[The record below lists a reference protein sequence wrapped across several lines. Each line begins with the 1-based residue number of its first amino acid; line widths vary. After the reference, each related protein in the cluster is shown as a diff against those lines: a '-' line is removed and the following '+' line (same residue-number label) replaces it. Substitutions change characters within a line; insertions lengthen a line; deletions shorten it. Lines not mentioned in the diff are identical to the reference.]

1 MIDQG
6 KRNLLGVNVNV
17 IDYDGTLARILDAA
31 KNRQPLAV
39 TATAV
44 HGLMEGAT
52 DDEHR
57 YRLNHLELVVP
68 DGQPVRWAL
77 NLFHQA
83 GLDDRVYGPN
93 LMLKTC
99 RLAAE
104 NDLGIYLL
112 GGTDD
117 LLAKLVANLRSHYPN
132 LDIVRARPSAFRTLD
147 GDEKQALIDDINA
160 SGASVVCVGLG
171 CPRQEIWAYEFKD
184 HINMPVLA
192 VGAAFN
198 FHAGELDQAPP
209 LLQRYGLEWAYRLVK
224 EPMRLWRRYLVLNP
238 YFLAL
243 LAAQRLGLMKR
254 RFDPASAVEPT
265 TEILYG

>member
-1 MIDQG
+1 MIDRG
-6 KRNLLGVNVNV
+6 KRNVLGVNVNI
-17 IDYDGTLARILDAA
+17 IDYEGALARILDAA

-52 DDEHR
+52 NDEHR
-57 YRLNHLELVVP
+57 YRLNQLELVVP

-77 NLFHQA
+77 NLFHD
-83 GLDDRVYGPN
+83 GELTDRVYGPT

-99 RLAAE
+99 ELAAD
-104 NDLGIYLL
+104 NNLGVYLL

-117 LLAKLVANLRSHYPN
+117 LLSKLSDRLVEQFPN
-132 LDIVRARPSAFRTLD
+132 LDIVRARASKFRTLD
-147 GDEKQALIDDINA
+147 RDERQELIDDINA
-160 SGASVVCVGLG
+160 SGASVLCVGLG

-184 HINMPVLA
+184 SINMPVLA

-209 LLQRYGLEWAYRLVK
+209 TLQKYGLEWAYRLAK
-224 EPMRLWRRYLVLNP
+224 EPARLWRRYLLLNP
-238 YFLAL
+238 YYLGL
-243 LAAQRLGLMKR
+243 LAVQRLGLMKR
-254 RFDPASAVEPT
+254 RFDPETAVEPT
-265 TEILYG
+265 AEILYG

>member
-1 MIDQG
+1 MIDRG

-17 IDYDGTLARILDAA
+17 IDYEGALARILDAA

-57 YRLNHLELVVP
+57 YRLNQLELVVP

-77 NLFHQA
+77 NLFHHA
-83 GLDDRVYGPN
+83 GLPDRVYGPN

-99 RLAAE
+99 ELAAD
-104 NDLGIYLL
+104 NNLGVYLL
-112 GGTDD
+112 GGTDE
-117 LLAKLVANLRSHYPN
+117 LLTKLSDRLTEQFPSLEIA
-132 LDIVRARPSAFRTLD
+132 RARPSRFRTLD
-147 GDEKQALIDDINA
+147 TAEKQELIDDINI
-160 SGASVVCVGLG
+160 SGASVLFVGLG

-209 LLQRYGLEWAYRLVK
+209 TLQRHGLEWAYRLAK
-224 EPMRLWRRYLVLNP
+224 EPARLWRRYLVLNP
-238 YFLAL
+238 YYLGL
-243 LAAQRLGLMKR
+243 IAAQRLGLRKR

-265 TEILYG
+265 GEILYG

>member
-1 MIDQG
+1 VIDQG
-6 KRNLLGVNVNV
+6 KRNVLGVNIDAV
-17 IDYDGTLARILDAA
+17 DYDGALARILDAA

-57 YRLNHLELVVP
+57 YRLNQLELVVP

-77 NLFHQA
+77 NLLYGA
-83 GLDDRVYGPN
+83 GLTDRVYGPN

-99 RLAAE
+99 QMAAE
-104 NDLGIYLL
+104 NNLSIYLL
-112 GGTDD
+112 GGTED
-117 LLAKLVANLRSHYPN
+117 LLSKLSTNLVDQFPN
-132 LDIVRARPSAFRTLD
+132 LDIARARPSKFRTLD
-147 GDEKQALIDDINA
+147 LAEKRALIDDIEA
-160 SGASVVCVGLG
+160 SGASIICVGLG

-184 HINMPVLA
+184 HIRLPILA

-209 LLQRYGLEWAYRLVK
+209 VLQRFGLEWAYRLVK
-224 EPMRLWRRYLVLNP
+224 EPARLWRRYLLLNP
-238 YFLAL
+238 YYLGL
-243 LAAQRLGLMKR
+243 LAAQKLGLMGK
-254 RFDPASAVEPT
+254 RFDPAGAVEPSS
-265 TEILYG
+265 EILYG

>member
-1 MIDQG
+1 VIDRG
-6 KRNLLGVNVNV
+6 KRNLLGVNVDV
-17 IDYDGTLARILDAA
+17 IDYDGALARILDAA

-52 DDEHR
+52 DAEHR

-77 NLFHQA
+77 NLFHDA

-99 RLAAE
+99 ELAAG
-104 NDLGIYLL
+104 NDLGVYLL
-112 GGTDD
+112 GGTPE
-117 LLAKLVANLRSHYPN
+117 LLAKLSDRLVERFPR
-132 LDIVRARPSAFRTLD
+132 LDIVRARPSKFRTLD
-147 GDEKQALIDDINA
+147 LAEKQELIDDINA
-160 SGASVVCVGLG
+160 SGASVLCVGLG

-198 FHAGELDQAPP
+198 FHAGELAQAPP
-209 LLQRYGLEWAYRLVK
+209 VLQRYGLEWAYRLAK
-224 EPMRLWRRYLVLNP
+224 EPARLWRRYLILNP
-238 YFLAL
+238 YYLGL
-243 LAAQRLGLMKR
+243 LAAQRVGLMKR
-254 RFDPASAVEPT
+254 RFDPESAVKPAG
-265 TEILYG
+265 EIRYG